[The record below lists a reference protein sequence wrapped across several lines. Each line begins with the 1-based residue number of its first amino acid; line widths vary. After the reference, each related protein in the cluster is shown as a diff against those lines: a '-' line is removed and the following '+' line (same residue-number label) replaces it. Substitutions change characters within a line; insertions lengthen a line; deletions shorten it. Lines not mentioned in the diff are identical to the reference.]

1 MSNTRISPEAD
12 RKSKPQADESK
23 PAEAA
28 MASAGDSQRE
38 ADAD

>member
-12 RKSKPQADESK
+12 RKSKPKADESK

-28 MASAGDSQRE
+28 MASADHSHGE